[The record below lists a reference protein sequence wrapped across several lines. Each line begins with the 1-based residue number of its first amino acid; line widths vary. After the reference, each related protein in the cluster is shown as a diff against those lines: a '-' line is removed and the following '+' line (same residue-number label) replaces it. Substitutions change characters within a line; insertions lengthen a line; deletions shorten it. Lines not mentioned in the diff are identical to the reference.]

1 MSKAKM
7 NSGWQSKT
15 FIITLAAV
23 GLVLLCGITYN
34 TIQLISGMKELD
46 QTRVDFLNYNKVRS
60 RMREG
65 SDLLTESARRYAA
78 TGDKKYRDE
87 YFREAFETKNREWGI
102 SLAEKLSGNSEEGEK
117 IEDDF
122 RRAMQYSLELME
134 LEYYAMRL
142 AATEEEAAA
151 SDYPKEL
158 KETPIPENELSQ
170 PHDTRRRRAL
180 GMLLGATYDQY
191 KHNLYNLLDDAVGA
205 ASRSTDLRRNA
216 ATARTRILW
225 VTQLGLMGIF
235 ILIFF
240 LFLVWQ
246 HHIFT
251 RRATL
256 MRELLDRIP
265 LIISLKDLKT
275 RRYVDYNKAHVENML
290 AHGIDESKGKTD
302 YDILDNK
309 TAQAIEIS
317 DKAALGKTGPTV
329 SYESIQNGIHG
340 LQHFRTMKLEVPGLN
355 GHPCLLSMVMDITE
369 DYSRHLNTSALNQ
382 LLKELQQ
389 GPMISSP
396 TKFLEIIRTRLDADF
411 CYLARYDEEGGQIT
425 VEPDAFV
432 SRTGWTLPQQLAAT
446 THVTADLIDHIRF
459 LGYYSFNEDEC
470 AQIRKFFKLERI
482 APEAPHAAVH
492 MALRLTVQGE
502 FRGIMAVGYVTQRIL
517 SETEKEFLHEVASIL
532 EGAIERKAVYSE
544 LSQARNEAISEGNLS
559 SNILDL
565 MPIPCVV
572 KDPSD
577 QYRYVRCNRAFAQLH
592 HKEPEE
598 LIGKLAQD
606 FFSAESLA
614 IIDRTDREAVETGE
628 IVTFEDTCLW
638 GDCNRRIF
646 LYWKSPMTMKD
657 GRTLLFCVAQDITE
671 VKQKINTEHFRNEI
685 TAFLLGHSEPEE
697 LLDFVAKRL
706 LDTLGCQHVLL
717 HRHDGTRQDWF
728 PDNDHTYCNKCTD
741 CPLKTAEP
749 VLFSHNGN
757 VVLNDENIADFPLPE
772 NCPTRTLIA
781 RQIFFEG
788 EEWGKL
794 GTLFTGDTYA
804 SLGFCEELL
813 EQVANVISVC
823 IERKERNMVIKRQ
836 NEEVVRINRQL
847 QLAKERA
854 VSDENAK
861 SYFFSCISHDIRTP
875 LNSIIGYI
883 ELLKKGLPDE
893 KERTGAYDAIAMSGR
908 TLLQFVTDMIDLA
921 KLETDGLVIEPV
933 LADMND
939 LGAKALQSFEI
950 AVAGKPVKLVGDWD
964 DNMPY
969 VVVDPKRT
977 WQILFN
983 LLDNAVK
990 FTEDGEI
997 TLKMAFE
1004 PEGAGGTLRI
1014 TVADTGTGMDR
1025 ETQENVLKTHAMIS
1039 KEGMHGFGSGLGL
1052 TITRHLIERMHGTLT
1067 LRSELGKGTAFEIAI
1082 PVEKYSD
1089 RQTTFPR
1096 PGSLID
1102 FHGKSRGE
1110 LRVLIVDDVPLN
1122 ISVLRTMLRKN
1133 GVTDIV
1139 TSTNGKDAL
1148 EKIRSDVK
1156 TFDLVL
1162 TDLWMPEMDGRK
1174 MLQELRADPHFR
1186 ALNVIAITADVDAR
1200 DECMELGF
1208 SDVIF
1213 KPVTLNKIVS
1223 YLPPGK

>member
-1 MSKAKM
+1 MSK
-7 NSGWQSKT
+7 NSMQCGRQSKVFT
-15 FIITLAAV
+15 VSLAVV
-23 GLVLLCGITYN
+23 GLILLGFITYN
-34 TIQLISGMKELD
+34 TIQLISGINELD
-46 QTRVDFLNYNKVRS
+46 RIRVDFLNYNKVRT
-60 RMREG
+60 RIREG
-65 SDLLTESARRYAA
+65 SDMLTENARRYAA
-78 TGDKKYRDE
+78 TGDTKYRDE
-87 YFREAFETKNREWGI
+87 YFREANETKNREWGI
-102 SLAEKLSGNSEEGEK
+102 TLAERLSENYEEGEK

-122 RRAMQYSLELME
+122 RKALQYSLELMAV
-134 LEYYAMRL
+134 EYHAMRL
-142 AATEEEAAA
+142 LATDEEAAA
-151 SDYPKEL
+151 PDYPKEL
-158 KETPIPENELSQ
+158 KETPIPENELTLSQ
-170 PHDTRRRRAL
+170 DGRRRRAL
-180 GMLLGATYDQY
+180 GILLDATYDQY

-205 ASRSTDLRRNA
+205 ASRLTDLRRHA
-216 ATARTRILW
+216 VTARNRVLW
-225 VTQLGLMGIF
+225 IAQIASMGVF
-235 ILIFF
+235 ILFF
-240 LFLVWQ
+240 FIFLVWEQ
-246 HHIFT
+246 RIFA
-251 RRATL
+251 RRMKI
-256 MRELLDRIP
+256 MRDIIDIIP
-265 LIISLKDLKT
+265 INIALKDLKT
-275 RRYVDYNKAHVENML
+275 RRYVDYNKAFSDGMQ
-290 AHGIDESKGKTD
+290 AYGIDDSKGKTD
-302 YDILDNK
+302 YDIADDK

-317 DKAALGKTGPTV
+317 DKAALGKSEPTV
-329 SYESIQNGIHG
+329 SYESIPNGIHG
-340 LQHFRTMKLEVPGLN
+340 MQYYRSMKLKVPGFDGN
-355 GHPCLLSMVMDITE
+355 PCLLSMILDMTD
-369 DYSRHLNTSALNQ
+369 DYARQLNIKAVNEVLKVLQTGQ
-382 LLKELQQ
+382 LL
-389 GPMISSP
+389 SAP
-396 TKFLEIIRTRLDADF
+396 TKVLETIRERLDADF
-411 CYLARYDEEGGQIT
+411 CYLAHYDEEGGVIS
-425 VEPDAFV
+425 VDPDAFV
-432 SRTGWTLPQQLAAT
+432 TRTGWTLPQRLSAT

-459 LGYYSFNEDEC
+459 LGNYTFNEDEC
-470 AQIRKFFKLERI
+470 AQIRKFFKIERI
-482 APEAPHAAVH
+482 APEAPHTVEH
-492 MALRLTVQGE
+492 VALRLTVQGE
-502 FRGIMAVGYVTQRIL
+502 FRGILAVAYVSQRIL
-517 SETEKEFLHEVASIL
+517 SDLEKEFLQEIANVL
-532 EGAIERKAVYSE
+532 ENAIERKSVYSA
-544 LSQARNEAISEGNLS
+544 LSAAKNEAISEGNLS
-559 SNILDL
+559 SSILNL

-572 KDPSD
+572 KDPED
-577 QYRYVRCNRAFAQLH
+577 DYRYVRCNKAFAQLH

-598 LIGKLAQD
+598 LIGKRGED

-614 IIDRTDREAVETGE
+614 IINRTDRQAIETGE
-628 IVTFEDTCLW
+628 LVTFEDTCLW

-646 LYWKSPMTMKD
+646 LYWKSPMVMKD

-671 VKQKINTEHFRNEI
+671 VKQKINSEHFRNEI
-685 TAFLLGHSEPEE
+685 TAFLLSHSEPEE

-706 LDTLGCQHVLL
+706 IDTLGCQHVLL

-728 PDNDHTYCNKCTD
+728 PDDEHTYCNKCTD
-741 CPLKTAEP
+741 CPLKAAEP

-794 GTLFTGDTYA
+794 GTLFTGDAHA

-875 LNSIIGYI
+875 LNSIMGYT

-893 KERTGAYDAIAMSGR
+893 KERSGAYDAIAMSGR

-921 KLETDGLVIEPV
+921 KLETDALVIEPV

-939 LGAKALQSFEI
+939 LAAKALQSFEI

-964 DNMPY
+964 DDMPY
-969 VVVDPKRT
+969 VVIDPKRT

-990 FTEDGEI
+990 FTEKGEI

-1004 PEGAGGTLRI
+1004 PEGPGGTLRI
-1014 TVADTGTGMDR
+1014 TVADTGTGMDQ
-1025 ETQENVLKTHAMIS
+1025 ETRENVLKTHAMIS

-1052 TITRHLIERMHGTLT
+1052 TITRHLIDRMHGTLE
-1067 LRSELGKGTAFEIAI
+1067 LRSELGRGTAFEIAI
-1082 PVEKYSD
+1082 PVEKASD
-1089 RQTTFPR
+1089 RKTTFPR

-1102 FHGKSRGE
+1102 FRGKSRGE

-1156 TFDLVL
+1156 KFDLVL

-1174 MLQELRADPHFR
+1174 MLQELRADPLFR
-1186 ALNVIAITADVDAR
+1186 SLNVIAITADVDAH

-1213 KPVTLNKIVS
+1213 KPVTLNKLVTF
-1223 YLPPGK
+1223 LPPGK